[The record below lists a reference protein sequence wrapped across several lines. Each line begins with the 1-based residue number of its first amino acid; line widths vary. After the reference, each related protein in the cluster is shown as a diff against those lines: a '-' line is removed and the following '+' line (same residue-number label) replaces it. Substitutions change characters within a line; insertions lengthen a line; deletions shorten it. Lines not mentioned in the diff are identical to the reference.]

1 MALYGGEDYELLFST
16 PPGMR
21 KKMEDLSLSL
31 NIPLTCIG
39 KILPEKD
46 GFTLVRKNGEEY
58 TPDRLGHDHFS

>member
-1 MALYGGEDYELLFST
+1 MALYGGEDYELLFSA

-21 KKMEDLSLSL
+21 KKMEALSLSL

-46 GFTLVRKNGEEY
+46 GFYVIRKNGKEY
-58 TPDRLGHDHFS
+58 APGRLGHDHFA